1 MYKKTI
7 TYTDY
12 DGNERTENLYFHVK
26 KSQIIEMEL
35 RTPGGLRKK
44 IEEIIAVNDIA
55 GLIDTM
61 NAFMRMAYGV
71 KSEDGRRFIQKTP
84 EGRSL
89 FDEFVETEAYE
100 KYMDMLLDDTGEEAA
115 RLVNGAIPEELNL
128 SQEQIEEEAK
138 KLGLKAPT
146 AVTKES

>member
-100 KYMDMLLDDTGEEAA
+100 KYMDMLLDDTG
-115 RLVNGAIPEELNL
+115 
-128 SQEQIEEEAK
+128 
-138 KLGLKAPT
+138 
-146 AVTKES
+146 